1 MTFIANARGVDT
13 LSSRMS
19 PGIVENPH
27 HNWIPTWLREQ
38 SLCKIMGEA
47 RIHFQVALQNPVR
60 FGVHTSDRMTAISK
74 GLFVDV
80 PKGRDQSLG
89 SFGLIG
95 VWPFGRRTK
104 SDGSFEMTIHGG

>member
-1 MTFIANARGVDT
+1 MARGVDT
-13 LSSRMS
+13 LSSR
-19 PGIVENPH
+19 H
-27 HNWIPTWLREQ
+27 HNRIATRLREQ

-60 FGVHTSDRMTAISK
+60 FGVHTSDRMAAISE
-74 GLFVDV
+74 GLFVDI

-95 VWPFGRRTK
+95 VWPFDEGTK
-104 SDGSFEMTIHGG
+104 SDGSFELNVHDG